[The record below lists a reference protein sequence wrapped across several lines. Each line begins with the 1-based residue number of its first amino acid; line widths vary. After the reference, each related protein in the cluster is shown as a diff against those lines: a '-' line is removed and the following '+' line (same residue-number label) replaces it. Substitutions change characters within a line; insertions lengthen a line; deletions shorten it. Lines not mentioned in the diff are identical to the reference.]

1 MESQRSPSENS
12 LVCPPQRDGLYLFG
26 CHFDPIEIVLHIL
39 VFLILGVPAVRASTS
54 ERYSPNDGLA
64 WVGAIVASST
74 FVRLS
79 PTDRIDA
86 YLKLKGL
93 PSSRNE
99 LP

>member
-1 MESQRSPSENS
+1 MESQPSS
-12 LVCPPQRDGLYLFG
+12 SQLPLSCPPQKDGLWLFG

-39 VFLILGVPAVRASTS
+39 VFLILGVPAVRASAS
-54 ERYSPNDGLA
+54 ERYSPKDGLA
-64 WVGAIVASST
+64 WIAAIVTSST

-93 PSSRNE
+93 PGSTHE